1 MRVKNRKYK
10 GFSLAE
16 AMIAMVIVG
25 STAATIL
32 VPFSTGAQL
41 QAEGIRRTIAANLAE
56 DLMNRIV
63 VTDFDSVI
71 SSYGIYSELQGQITD
86 IAGNVITDSSYTLF
100 GRTANC
106 DYVYTEQESG
116 TLPAKFIRATVIVQY
131 DCQEMAR
138 IERLIS
144 R

>member
-1 MRVKNRKYK
+1 MKVKHKKYK
-10 GFSLAE
+10 GFTLAE

-71 SSYGIYSELQGQITD
+71 SSYGSYTESQGEVTD
-86 IAGNVITDSSYTLF
+86 IEGNIIADNGYALF
-100 GRTANC
+100 SRTASC
-106 DYVYTEQESG
+106 EYLYQGSEM
-116 TLPAKFIRATVIVQY
+116 LPAIFIQATVIVSY
-131 DCQEMAR
+131 DGQQVAR
-138 IERLIS
+138 IGRLIS

>member
-1 MRVKNRKYK
+1 
-10 GFSLAE
+10 
-16 AMIAMVIVG
+16 MIAMVIVG

-41 QAEGIRRTIAANLAE
+41 QAEGSRRTIAANLAE

-63 VTDFDSVI
+63 VTNFDSVI
-71 SSYGIYSELQGQITD
+71 SSYGSYTESAGQITD
-86 IAGNVITDSSYTLF
+86 IEGNVITDSSYTLF

-131 DCQEMAR
+131 DGQEIAR
-138 IERLIS
+138 IDRLIS
-144 R
+144 K

>member
-1 MRVKNRKYK
+1 MNTQYRKYK

-56 DLMNRIV
+56 DMMNRIV
-63 VTDFDSVI
+63 ITDFDSII
-71 SSYGIYSELQGQITD
+71 SSYGSYTESQGQVTDIEGNIITD
-86 IAGNVITDSSYTLF
+86 NDYTLF
-100 GRTANC
+100 SRTASCN
-106 DYVYTEQESG
+106 YVYTQQESG
-116 TLPAKFIRATVIVQY
+116 SLPAGFIRATVTVLY
-131 DCQEMAR
+131 DGQQVTR
-138 IERLIS
+138 IDRLIS
-144 R
+144 K